1 MRNTSWAKVQPGQII
16 YFTYKSKHDDVG
28 YPRTVLVLNP
38 KLRYKKKSTN
48 RSKYYLV
55 GLILDTRISRGLTA
69 GQLKKL
75 FGRIGGVEIRDDS
88 TFGANLSEG
97 QTPETTGMI
106 YERVEELVDNYDIWR
121 TFDLGECRKRRVYLE
136 EKWNKL
142 PESQVKLALAK
153 KLNEE
158 EVDDALTQ
166 ERKQKKREEVD
177 RKLKKDL
184 KNTKNAAQREMK
196 FEADKVFVTKQFI
209 KRVIEGLG

>member
-1 MRNTSWAKVQPGQII
+1 MRNTSWHKVLPGQII

-75 FGRIGGVEIRDDS
+75 FGRIGGVEIRDDR

-136 EKWNKL
+136 EKWSKI
-142 PESQVKLALAK
+142 PETDIKNAVESAIDVTEGTIERVMDK
-153 KLNEE
+153 KLKESKEQSRKAAEIEE
-158 EVDDALTQ
+158 IDIS
-166 ERKQKKREEVD
+166 KK
-177 RKLKKDL
+177 
-184 KNTKNAAQREMK
+184 
-196 FEADKVFVTKQFI
+196 FI
-209 KRVIEGLG
+209 KSVLKGLG

>member
-1 MRNTSWAKVQPGQII
+1 M
-16 YFTYKSKHDDVG
+16 
-28 YPRTVLVLNP
+28 
-38 KLRYKKKSTN
+38 
-48 RSKYYLV
+48 
-55 GLILDTRISRGLTA
+55 ILDTRISRGLTA

-75 FGRIGGVEIRDDS
+75 FGRIGGVEIRDDN

-209 KRVIEGLG
+209 NRVIEGLG